1 MIEALSQKVGDRRT
15 LRDVMLLLEL
25 AEIRAVYHGKGVLAL
40 TAFCAVERWHH
51 VIASAVLCVAF
62 VGEFYGLPKLQECVD
77 F

>member
-1 MIEALSQKVGDRRT
+1 MVEALSQKVGDRRT

-62 VGEFYGLPKLQECVD
+62 VSKLNGFC
-77 F
+77 

>member
-15 LRDVMLLLEL
+15 LRVVMFLLEL
-25 AEIRAVYHGKGVLAL
+25 AEIRAVHNGERMLAL

-62 VGEFYGLPKLQECVD
+62 VSKLNGFC
-77 F
+77 